1 MSNWIDNYQSIIFG
15 GVTITKAT
23 NFVLRMQ
30 CVIIALLRPHTFTGT
45 QIKQLCFS
53 KIVRCLKQLI

>member
-30 CVIIALLRPHTFTGT
+30 CVIALLRPHTFTGI
-45 QIKQLCFS
+45 QIKQLCFC